1 MPKGKITLKEI
12 TNNRIDYLQKHLEYK
27 LTEWRDFNYNILAN
41 IMYTTRRGGGG
52 NSTISDAIIMC
63 DTETSKKA
71 GSVDN
76 HIVAWTMSIRW
87 QHMNIV
93 TLYGHKP
100 SEFIKCIKKVHDS
113 LGGYEAYYFWH
124 NMAYDWQF
132 IRKFMF
138 EEFGE
143 PYQQL
148 NTKPHYPILIKWMNG
163 ITFKDS
169 LILAQRSL
177 GKWAEDM
184 SVEHLKAL
192 GKWDYDKI
200 RNQSDE
206 FTADEL
212 EYIEHDTLAGV
223 ECIDK
228 LMEVLGKTSIYTI
241 PFTATGIPRADIR
254 KIGSENKARE
264 RFKKAAMDYSD
275 YIIAEMVFHGGY
287 THANRYLI
295 DVLIDELVQCYDFS
309 SSYPY
314 VVLSE
319 KYPVERFSKIEDKP
333 ISYILTNSNDYAFM
347 FKLILIHPD
356 LNDLHNPMPVLQL
369 SKCVKVINPV
379 IDNGRIL
386 EADYVEIY
394 INDIDLQVIASQ
406 YNYEKHICTEIR
418 VARKGYL
425 PRWFTDYIYQLYT
438 DKCTLKGKDKV
449 AYNLSKAKLNAAS
462 FGMMVQHS
470 ISDDIR
476 EDYNTGE
483 YTLAHNNPE
492 EMYDAYLKKRSSI
505 LLYQQGIWITSYSLR
520 NLFQLGKCC
529 DTWVYSDTDS
539 CYGIGWHK
547 EEVEA
552 YNQQCIEK
560 LQANNYGA
568 VEFNGRLFYPG
579 IAEHEDLTDD
589 YYEFKVLG
597 AKRYCGRSKADN
609 ELHITVAGVPKKNGA
624 KCLNND
630 INNFTTGFIFDGA
643 TTGKLTHYYNYVPAI
658 YIDKDGN
665 ETGDSIDLQPCDYL
679 LDAVSVN
686 WDYLDTE
693 EINITVVDDGD
704 V

>member
-1 MPKGKITLKEI
+1 MARGKPTIKDI
-12 TNNRIDYLQKHLEYK
+12 IAIRSDYIKQHNEYK
-27 LTEWRDFNYNILAN
+27 LTLWNEFNYNILAN
-41 IMYTTRRGGGG
+41 IIYSTRRGG
-52 NSTISDAIIMC
+52 NNHNTISEAIIMC
-63 DTETSKKA
+63 DTETSKKLCHC
-71 GSVDN
+71 DN
-76 HIVAWTMSIRW
+76 HVVAWTMSIRW
-87 QHMNIV
+87 NHMNIV

-100 SEFIKCIKKVHDS
+100 SEFIKCIKKVQDN
-113 LGGYEAYYFWH
+113 LCGYEAYYFWH

-132 IRKFMF
+132 LRKFMIA
-138 EEFGE
+138 EFGE
-143 PYQQL
+143 PIQQL
-148 NTKPHYPILIKWMNG
+148 NTKPHYPILIKWING

-169 LILAQRSL
+169 LILSQRSL
-177 GKWAEDM
+177 AKWAEDM
-184 SVEHLKAL
+184 QVTHQKAV
-192 GKWDYDKI
+192 GKWDYDKL
-200 RNQSDE
+200 RHQSDE

-228 LMEVLGKTSIYTI
+228 LLEALGKTCLYTI

-254 KIGSENKARE
+254 QIGSENKARD
-264 RFKKAAMDYSD
+264 RFKKAAMCYADYL
-275 YIIAEMVFHGGY
+275 IAELVFHGGY

-309 SSYPY
+309 SSYPF

-333 ISYILTNSNDYAFM
+333 INYILENNKEYAFM
-347 FKLILIHPD
+347 FKLILLHPD
-356 LNDLHNPMPVLQL
+356 LKDLKNPMPVLQL

-379 IDNGRIL
+379 TDNGRIL

-394 INDIDLQVIASQ
+394 VNDIDLEVIAEQ
-406 YNYEKHICTEIR
+406 YNYDKHSCTDIR

-425 PRWFTDYIYQLYT
+425 PRWFTDYIYQLYS

-470 ISDDIR
+470 ITDDIQ
-476 EDYNTGE
+476 EDYTTGE
-483 YTLAHNNPE
+483 YKLAHNNPE
-492 EMYDAYLKKRSSI
+492 EMYEAYLNKRSSI

-520 NLFQLGKCC
+520 NLLQLGKCC

-539 CYGIGWHK
+539 CYGIGWNK
-547 EEVEA
+547 EAVEA
-552 YNQQCIEK
+552 YNNQCKQK
-560 LQANNYGA
+560 LLANNYNA
-568 VEFNGRLFYPG
+568 ILFNGREFWPG
-579 IAEHEDLTDD
+579 IAEHEELTDD

-597 AKRYCGRSKADN
+597 AKRYCGRCKADG

-624 KCLNND
+624 KCLKND

-643 TTGKLTHYYNYVPAI
+643 TTGKLTHYYNYVPSI

-665 ETGDSIDLQPCDYL
+665 ETADSIDLQPCDYL

-704 V
+704 I